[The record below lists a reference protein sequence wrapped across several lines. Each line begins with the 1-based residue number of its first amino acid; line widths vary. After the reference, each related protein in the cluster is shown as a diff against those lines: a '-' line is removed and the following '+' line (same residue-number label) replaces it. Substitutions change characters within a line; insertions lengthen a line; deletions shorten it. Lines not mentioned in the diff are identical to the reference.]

1 VRPYDGQGDVLDSIE
16 HRLSHPSLT
25 AEELGRIA
33 LMLDRFVKS
42 GLISREEAEQVLVPR
57 MVGMTS

>member
-1 VRPYDGQGDVLDSIE
+1 M
-16 HRLSHPSLT
+16 

-57 MVGMTS
+57 MVGETP